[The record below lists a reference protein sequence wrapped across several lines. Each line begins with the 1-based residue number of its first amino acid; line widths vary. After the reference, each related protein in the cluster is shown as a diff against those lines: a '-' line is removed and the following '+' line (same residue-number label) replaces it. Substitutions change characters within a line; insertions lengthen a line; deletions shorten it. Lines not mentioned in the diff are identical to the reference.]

1 MMDAVGRFHGNPRYR
16 IGVGGLIML
25 DVAPATRRSGSA
37 DGPPPDFQTHLAA
50 LEAQGLVTRID
61 RPINKDTELH
71 PLVRWQF
78 QGGLR
83 EDQRRA
89 FLFTNVVDSE
99 GRRYDVPVA
108 IGALAASAR
117 IYAVGMGRAVDE
129 IGDAWMQAIANP
141 IAPTEV
147 KSGPCQEVV
156 IKGDEL
162 RRPNGGLK
170 SLPIPIS
177 TPGYDAA
184 PYLTATLCITRDPE
198 TGVRNMG
205 TYRAQLKA
213 IDRLGVRM
221 AARPGGAGG
230 YLQWQKYR
238 KLKKPMPIAIVVG
251 CAPVVMF
258 TGPQKLRIDCDEMA
272 VAGALAGAP
281 IRVIKATTVDL
292 HVPADAEVIVE
303 GLIDPELLEPEG
315 PFGESHGH
323 VALEGYNMSMQV
335 TAITHKRKPVWVTI
349 LSEVTPSESSVM
361 KRVAYE
367 PRYLSYLRD
376 TLAIKGVRRV
386 AMHEPLSN
394 LRKILFV
401 QLAPGVPRTE
411 VWRALHGA
419 ASLQAD
425 IGKYVIAISE
435 DIDPENPDAVFWSL
449 AYRANPVDDVQIVP
463 YRAAGHGPKSGPR
476 GEESTML
483 IDATLKDIAPPLALP
498 KREFMERAR
507 KIWDE
512 LGLPALTPQPPW
524 HGYSLGDWDAAWDV
538 YASRAV
544 AGQWEETGKETFAH
558 RRSGLTPETPVK
570 SVKD

>member
-1 MMDAVGRFHGNPRYR
+1 
-16 IGVGGLIML
+16 ML
-25 DVAPATRRSGSA
+25 DKRATETTKAKPA
-37 DGPPPDFQTHLAA
+37 GPPLDFQEHLAR
-50 LEAQGLVTRID
+50 LEAAGLLRRID
-61 RPINKDTELH
+61 RAINKDTELH
-71 PLVRWQF
+71 PLTRWQF
-78 QGGLR
+78 QGGFA
-83 EDQRRA
+83 EDERRA

-117 IYAVGMGRAVDE
+117 IYAVGMGRPVDE
-129 IGDAWMQAIANP
+129 IGDAWMHAIANP
-141 IAPTEV
+141 IAPVEV
-147 KSGPCQEVV
+147 TSGPCQEVI

-170 SLPIPIS
+170 SLPVPIS

-184 PYLTATLCITRDPE
+184 PYLTATLCITQDPE
-198 TGVRNMG
+198 TGIRNMG
-205 TYRAQLKA
+205 TYRAGLKA
-213 IDRLGVRM
+213 TDRLGVRM

-230 YLQWQKYR
+230 YLHWQKYR
-238 KLKKPMPIAIVVG
+238 KLKKPMPIAIVIG
-251 CAPVVMF
+251 AAPVVVF
-258 TGPQKLRIDCDEMA
+258 TGPQKLPIDCDEMA

-281 IRVIKATTVDL
+281 IRVIKAVTVDL
-292 HVPADAEVIVE
+292 HVPADAEFVIE

-315 PFGESHGH
+315 PFGESHGL

-335 TAITHKRKPVWVTI
+335 TAITHKRKPVWVSI

-401 QLAPGVPRTE
+401 QFAPGVPRTE
-411 VWRALHGA
+411 IWRALHGA

-425 IGKYVIAISE
+425 IGKYVIAVSE

-449 AYRANPVDDVQIVP
+449 AYRANPIEDVHIAP
-463 YRAAGHGPKSGPR
+463 YRSAGHGAKSEGH

-483 IDATLKDIAPPLALP
+483 IDATQKEPDPPVSLP
-498 KREFMERAR
+498 KREFMEHAR
-507 KIWDE
+507 TIWEE
-512 LGLPALTPQPPW
+512 LGLPKLKPQSPW
-524 HGYSLGDWDAAWDV
+524 YGYSLGDWDAVWDT
-538 YASRAV
+538 YAERAV
-544 AGQWEETGKETFAH
+544 TGKWEETGKETFAQ
-558 RRSGLTPETPVK
+558 RRGGLTPETPVK